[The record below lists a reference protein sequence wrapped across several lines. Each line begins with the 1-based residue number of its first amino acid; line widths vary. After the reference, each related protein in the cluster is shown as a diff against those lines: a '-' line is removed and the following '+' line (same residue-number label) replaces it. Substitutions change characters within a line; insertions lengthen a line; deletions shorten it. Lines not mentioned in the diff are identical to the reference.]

1 MADDAAESGHGPD
14 PVNLTQFALPEGSSL
29 SHRFPAVRF
38 FLSLPCVA
46 TREAQSMAS
55 SLLSLNS
62 TLRDLLDTHLSR
74 IAAEEG
80 LDPQTI
86 TDALNAGTMVLLGN
100 PAHKGVKP
108 IIVGQP
114 SRIKVNANIGTS
126 PLCNCLNTEER
137 KLKAALDAGADTV
150 MDLSIAG
157 DLDAIRQGML
167 AASPAPLGTVPMYAV
182 GQQIL
187 DADRDIATMKADDLF
202 NEIEKQAKQGV
213 DFMTVHCGLSLKGAQ
228 YGVEADRV
236 MGVVSRGGSMLS
248 RWMLEN
254 QRENPLLE
262 YFDRLIDVCRQ
273 YNVTLSL
280 GDGLRPGAGVDAGDA
295 AQWEEVINL
304 GRLAKYALERG
315 VQCMIE
321 GPGHVPMNQVRT
333 QIQGIKRLTNNAPLY
348 VLGPLCCDSAPGY
361 DHIAGAI
368 GGAIGVEA
376 GVDFLCYLTPA
387 EHLTLPDEADV
398 RAGVMA
404 SRVAAQVGEV
414 ALGTKR
420 AVAREAL
427 MNEGRKTL
435 DWDKMRAA
443 ALDPEQL
450 DKRREEHKNEE
461 VCAMCGK
468 FCAVKMLR
476 DRKTNA

>member
-1 MADDAAESGHGPD
+1 M
-14 PVNLTQFALPEGSSL
+14 SSIL
-29 SHRFPAVRF
+29 SHNA
-38 FLSLPCVA
+38 A
-46 TREAQSMAS
+46 
-55 SLLSLNS
+55 
-62 TLRDLLDTHLSR
+62 LRGLLDQHL
-74 IAAEEG
+74 AALSQEEG
-80 LDPQTI
+80 LAPETI
-86 TDALNAGTMVLLGN
+86 TSAIEAGSMVLLGN
-100 PAHKGVKP
+100 PAHAGLAP

-126 PLCNCLNTEER
+126 PLCNCLHTEKR
-137 KLKAALDAGADTV
+137 KLAVALEAGADTV

-157 DLDAIRQGML
+157 DLDAIRTGML
-167 AASPAPLGTVPMYAV
+167 AACPRPLGTVPMYSV

-187 DADRDIATMKADDLF
+187 DNDRDIASMQPDDLF
-202 NEIEKQAKQGV
+202 AEIEKQARQGV
-213 DFMTVHCGLSLKGAQ
+213 DFMTVHCGLTKRGAEMAVKQ
-228 YGVEADRV
+228 DRV
-236 MGVVSRGGSMLS
+236 MGVVSRGGSMLA

-254 QRENPLLE
+254 GRENPLLE

-273 YNVTLSL
+273 FNVTLSL

-295 AQWEEVINL
+295 AQWEEVITL
-304 GRLAKYALERG
+304 GRLAKYALEQG

-368 GGAIGVEA
+368 GGALGVEA

-387 EHLTLPDEADV
+387 EHLTLPNEEDV

-404 SRVAAQVGEV
+404 SRVAAHVGEV
-414 ALGTKR
+414 ALGRER
-420 AVAREAL
+420 AVRREAT
-427 MNEGRKTL
+427 MNAGRKAL
-435 DWDKMRAA
+435 DWDMMREA
-443 ALDPEQL
+443 ALDPQQL
-450 DKRREEHKNEE
+450 DKRREEHKHED

-468 FCAVKMLR
+468 FCAVKMLKNQKK
-476 DRKTNA
+476 D